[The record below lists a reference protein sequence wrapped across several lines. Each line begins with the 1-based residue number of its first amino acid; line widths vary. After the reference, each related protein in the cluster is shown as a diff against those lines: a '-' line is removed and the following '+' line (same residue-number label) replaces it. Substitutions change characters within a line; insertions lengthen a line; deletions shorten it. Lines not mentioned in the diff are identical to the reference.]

1 MRSDLSTTYIAP
13 QNETQQSIIDIF
25 QKILGISG
33 IGIQD
38 DFLEMG
44 GDSLKAITV
53 LSTIRQ
59 QFNTDI
65 PLKDF
70 FNNLTGESIAALIM
84 EKSLSSK
91 THTMEL
97 APVDKK
103 PQYPVSSAQ
112 KRMYLLDQINPD
124 STLYNTTIL
133 KNVNHT
139 VNKELLEQVFR
150 TLIDRHE
157 SLRTAFL
164 VIDDVPHQRIH
175 ESVSFSVQE
184 WNMSG
189 RPDSIQEVVRG
200 FVKPFNLEKA
210 PS

>member
-1 MRSDLSTTYIAP
+1 
-13 QNETQQSIIDIF
+13 
-25 QKILGISG
+25 
-33 IGIQD
+33 
-38 DFLEMG
+38 
-44 GDSLKAITV
+44 
-53 LSTIRQ
+53 
-59 QFNTDI
+59 
-65 PLKDF
+65 
-70 FNNLTGESIAALIM
+70 
-84 EKSLSSK
+84 
-91 THTMEL
+91 MEL